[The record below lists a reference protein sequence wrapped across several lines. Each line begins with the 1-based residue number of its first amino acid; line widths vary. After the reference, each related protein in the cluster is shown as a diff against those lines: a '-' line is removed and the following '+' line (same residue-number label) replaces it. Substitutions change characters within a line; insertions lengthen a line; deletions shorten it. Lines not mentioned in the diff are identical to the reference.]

1 MCVICLRLFLFST
14 LNYDI
19 CQAYNNIDTFKK
31 FKQWLNNFTNDTD
44 YNIYQQLYRLILN
57 YFLYTPFLIHFVFQL
72 HLYILP
78 VSFICWNSHRSSTSN
93 SYWQTYCLNI
103 TNGYRL
109 GVMVINATFNNIL
122 IISWRSVLLVEEPR
136 VPGENHWP
144 ASSHWQMFSHNVL
157 SRTPRP
163 ERDSNSQR
171 FIFIC
176 TKYVKS
182 TPHKSDKSTIQ

>member
-1 MCVICLRLFLFST
+1 VICLRLLLFST

-122 IISWRSVLLVEEPR
+122 IISWRSVLLVENPEYP
-136 VPGENHWP
+136 VKTTVLPQVTDKCFHT
-144 ASSHWQMFSHNVL
+144 MFYREHLALSGILTHNVL
-157 SRTPRP
+157 YL
-163 ERDSNSQR
+163 
-171 FIFIC
+171 
-176 TKYVKS
+176 YVQS
-182 TPHKSDKSTIQ
+182 M